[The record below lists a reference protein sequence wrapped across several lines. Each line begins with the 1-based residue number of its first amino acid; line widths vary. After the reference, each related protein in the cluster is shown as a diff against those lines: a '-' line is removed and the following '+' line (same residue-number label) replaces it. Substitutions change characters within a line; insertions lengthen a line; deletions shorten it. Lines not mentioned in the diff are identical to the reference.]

1 MESETK
7 QQKKST
13 AYFQTLFSQMD
24 EMLESAVTQ
33 EEMVAAVKA
42 ILDTVKAMEGRIS
55 QSVAK
60 TKDSSD
66 VSITTLR
73 SELRELEAR
82 LSRSI
87 GETRTVGGQ
96 TLAQAVDELRKE
108 MLEVQA
114 AIPELPD
121 YSDRFDAIEKKIPT
135 LPPEKLGEDYR
146 NALEALPV
154 GDKLAIEA
162 IEGLREELDKVR
174 KGGQVGGGGVTS
186 RDVFKDYDLSPY
198 LDGVSKTFN
207 IPAVWNIISVDTSSF
222 PHALRKNVDYTYTSQ
237 TITFTD
243 EIDAATVLATGQTVI
258 LTIVTG

>member
-1 MESETK
+1 MPPTK
-7 QQKKST
+7 KTT

-66 VSITTLR
+66 VSTTTLR
-73 SELRELEAR
+73 SEIRELEAR
-82 LSRSI
+82 ISRAI
-87 GETRTVGGQ
+87 DETRSASGQ
-96 TLAQAVDELRKE
+96 TLAQSLAALRE
-108 MLEVQA
+108 EINEVQA
-114 AIPELPD
+114 RIPELPD

-174 KGGQVGGGGVTS
+174 KGGRVSGGGVTS

-237 TITFTD
+237 TITFTS
-243 EIDAATVLATGQTVI
+243 EIDAATTLAAGQTVI